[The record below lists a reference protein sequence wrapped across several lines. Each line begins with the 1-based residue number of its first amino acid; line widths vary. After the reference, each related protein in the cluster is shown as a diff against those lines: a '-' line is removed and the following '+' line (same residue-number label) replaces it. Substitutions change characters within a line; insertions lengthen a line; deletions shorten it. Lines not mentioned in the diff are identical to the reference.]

1 MKKMYIT
8 PEVETIK
15 VGAVS
20 ILASSPGFSEGG
32 SVKDNEELGRED
44 NHTPSRPGI
53 WEQGW

>member
-20 ILASSPGFSEGG
+20 ILASSPGFSDGG
-32 SVKDNEELGRED
+32 SVNDNEELGRED
-44 NHTPSRPGI
+44 NHTPSRPYI
-53 WEQGW
+53 WEQRW